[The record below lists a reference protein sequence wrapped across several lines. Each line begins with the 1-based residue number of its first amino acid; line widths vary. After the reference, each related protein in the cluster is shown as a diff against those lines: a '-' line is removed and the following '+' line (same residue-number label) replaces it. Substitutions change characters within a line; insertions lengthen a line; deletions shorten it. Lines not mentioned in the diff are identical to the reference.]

1 MSKYDRTA
9 ISRKLIGIT
18 EGQFKHLGIPKLTQT
33 EIESITDVPK
43 QQINSYI
50 NGTIPRMDTV
60 VKLSEGLG
68 VSVDFLVKDDVVEPK
83 ADTQAIF
90 QETGLSSD
98 TFNILK
104 SFKLRKEINLPLVI
118 NALELLIKH
127 AGDWYNDPLIA
138 IGKFLKLDEDDTIY
152 LLNDKKFD
160 KFEEILNSSTSVDD
174 IRIEYENL
182 IHGKPETY
190 DSISEFPSIQT
201 INKSQLLL
209 QHVQNELTSLKRTLW
224 SDIEE
229 ANANNIEN
237 DDVISV
243 DWSNGTIL

>member
-1 MSKYDRTA
+1 MGKYDRTA
-9 ISRKLIGIT
+9 ISHKLIGII
-18 EGQFKHLGIPKLTQT
+18 EGKFEHLGIPKLTQT
-33 EIESITDVPK
+33 EIENITGVPK

-60 VKLSEGLG
+60 VKLSDGLG
-68 VSVDFLVKDDVVEPK
+68 VSVDFLVKEDVIEHK
-83 ADTQAIF
+83 ADAQVIF
-90 QETGLSSD
+90 QETGLSSY

-104 SFKLRKEINLPLVI
+104 SFKLRQGINLPLVI

-127 AGDWYNDPLIA
+127 AGDWYNDPLTA
-138 IGKFLKLDEDDTIY
+138 IGKFLKLEEDDTIY
-152 LLNDKKFD
+152 LLNELKFD
-160 KFEEILNSSTSVDD
+160 KFEEILNSTTSVDD
-174 IRIEYENL
+174 IRLEYEKL

-190 DSISEFPSIQT
+190 DSNGEFPSIQT

-237 DDVISV
+237 DDVIPV
-243 DWSNGTIL
+243 DWLNGKIL